1 MALTRARAIV
11 GDSHLMEQTTDCIA
25 GVLTGPPQPGLRRD
39 VYAMRRLIAQSK
51 GEEDPWDLKLA
62 AGGLID
68 IEFLAQYILL
78 RDAHAEPGIVCPYA
92 LTVIE
97 RAAERGLLDKE
108 AAHILGS
115 AYHLFTD
122 VMQIQRLTLD
132 PGTNPREAN
141 EAVKRR
147 LSKAGGQPTLSA
159 LESAIGELRTEVRK
173 IFERILSQG

>member
-1 MALTRARAIV
+1 
-11 GDSHLMEQTTDCIA
+11 
-25 GVLTGPPQPGLRRD
+25 LRSD

-51 GEEDPWDLKLA
+51 GDEDPWDLKLA

-78 RDAHAEPGIVCPYA
+78 RDAHAEPGIASACA
-92 LTVIE
+92 STVIE

-108 AAHILGS
+108 AARLLGS

-132 PGTNPREAN
+132 PGANPREAN
-141 EAVKRR
+141 EAVKRI

-173 IFERILSQG
+173 IFECMLSQG